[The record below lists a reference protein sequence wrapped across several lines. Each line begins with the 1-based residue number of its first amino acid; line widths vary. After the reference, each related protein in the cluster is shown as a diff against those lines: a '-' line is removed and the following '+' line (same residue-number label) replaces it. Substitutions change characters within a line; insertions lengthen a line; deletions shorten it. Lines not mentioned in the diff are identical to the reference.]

1 MDKRRMGYLI
11 GVVILLAWVSLIQA
25 ATESEEAQRYMA
37 RGMAA
42 VEMAKSASDYAL
54 AAKEFEQAAKLAP
67 DWPDIYYNLGS
78 VQSKAGDITSAI
90 KSFQRYLDLS
100 PKSPDAA
107 KVRDE
112 IFKLEYRLEREN
124 MATTLEGTWNGPNGQ
139 TFKMKLDGARFQ
151 LTRDRVGDDI
161 LVMKVMFKSITS
173 PMADVPLVF
182 SGTLVGDKI
191 SGQYLQAA
199 GKVNSGNC
207 NMPER
212 KGDFEGAVDVAAHQM
227 RIVYNRVTLEY
238 KWEFKTMLS
247 DEVICR
253 QTNRKETPGY
263 VLELN
268 KQPLLGSASVPN
280 NTTGGY
286 LGTTLQEM
294 TEELAKTSGLNKVK
308 GAFVQTVI
316 KKSPAEQAGLKSGD
330 IILSFDGKE
339 INEVSV
345 LPPIVA
351 ATPVGK
357 TVDARI
363 FRDGKEQTIKVKIG
377 NRQSILDSEKASA
390 ASRIAAAYKTGAY
403 KGVRNYENGDKYE
416 GEFTNRTLN
425 GKGTYTYAN
434 GDKYV
439 GEFVDGKFT
448 SKGTFTCSNGKQFM
462 GNLEGK
468 EPLGLTIA
476 CD

>member
-1 MDKRRMGYLI
+1 M
-11 GVVILLAWVSLIQA
+11 ILLAWVSVTLA
-25 ATESEEAQRYMA
+25 GTVSKEAQRYMA

-90 KSFQRYLDLS
+90 KSFQCYLDLA

-124 MATTLEGTWNGPNGQ
+124 LATTLEGTWNGPNGQ

-151 LTRDRVGDDI
+151 LTRDKVGDDI
-161 LVMKVMFKSITS
+161 IVMKAMFQSYTS
-173 PMADVPLVF
+173 PMWDVSLVF

-199 GKVNSGNC
+199 GTVNNNDC
-207 NMPER
+207 KMPER
-212 KGDFEGAVDVAAHQM
+212 KGDFHGTVDVASSQM
-227 RIVYNRVTLEY
+227 RIVYNRMTLEY
-238 KWEFKTMLS
+238 EWKFKSMLS
-247 DEVICR
+247 DEVVCR
-253 QTNRKETPGY
+253 QTKRNDMPGY
-263 VLELN
+263 VLKLN
-268 KQPLLGSASVPN
+268 KQPLPGSASVPN
-280 NTTGGY
+280 NATGGY
-286 LGTTLQEM
+286 LGITLQKM

-308 GAFVQTVI
+308 GAFVLTVN
-316 KKSPAEQAGLKSGD
+316 KNSPAEQAGLKSGD

-363 FRDGKEQTIKVKIG
+363 YRDGKEQTVKVKIG
-377 NRQSILDSEKASA
+377 NRQSIMLNSENASVP
-390 ASRIAAAYKTGAY
+390 SPPTGGY

-416 GEFTNRTLN
+416 GEFFN
-425 GKGTYTYAN
+425 GKIHGKGIYIYAN
-434 GDKYV
+434 GDKYEGV
-439 GEFVDGKFT
+439 FVNGKFT
-448 SKGTFTCSNGKQFM
+448 GRGTFTCSNGNQFT
-462 GNLEGK
+462 GNLENK
-468 EPLGLTIA
+468 VPLEFTIR
-476 CD
+476 CN

>member
-1 MDKRRMGYLI
+1 MDRRQIGYLI
-11 GVVILLAWVSLIQA
+11 GVLISLAWISLTPA
-25 ATESEEAQRYMA
+25 ATVSEEAQRYMA

-90 KSFQRYLDLS
+90 KSFQRYLDLA

-107 KVRDE
+107 KVRSE
-112 IFKLEYRLEREN
+112 IFKLEYRLEREKL
-124 MATTLEGTWNGPNGQ
+124 ATTLEGTWIGPNGQ

-161 LVMKVMFKSITS
+161 LVQNVMFQSYS
-173 PMADVPLVF
+173 GPMGNVPLVF

-191 SGQYLQAA
+191 AGQYLQEA
-199 GKVNSGNC
+199 GKVIDC
-207 NMPER
+207 IMPER
-212 KGDFEGAVDVAAHQM
+212 KGDFEGTVDVAARQM

-238 KWEFKTMLS
+238 EWKFKSMLS
-247 DEVICR
+247 DEVVCQ
-253 QTNRKETPGY
+253 QTSRKETPGY
-263 VLELN
+263 VLELK
-268 KQPLLGSASVPN
+268 KQPLPGSASVSN
-280 NTTGGY
+280 NVSGGY
-286 LGTTLQEM
+286 LGIKLQEM

-308 GAFVQTVI
+308 GAFVLTVI
-316 KKSPAEQAGLKSGD
+316 KNSPAEQAGLKSGD

-363 FRDGKEQTIKVKIG
+363 YRDGKEQTVKVKIG
-377 NRQSILDSEKASA
+377 NRQSVVPNSKNASVP
-390 ASRIAAAYKTGAY
+390 SPLTGAY

-416 GEFTNRTLN
+416 GEFLN
-425 GKGTYTYAN
+425 GKIHGKGIYIYAN
-434 GDKYV
+434 GDKYEGV
-439 GEFVDGKFT
+439 FVNGKLT
-448 SKGTFTCSNGKQFM
+448 SKGTFTCSNGNRFT

-468 EPLGLTIA
+468 EPLGLTIT

>member
-1 MDKRRMGYLI
+1 MNRRQIEYLI
-11 GVVILLAWVSLIQA
+11 GVMILLAWVSVTLA
-25 ATESEEAQRYMA
+25 DTVPEEAQRYMA

-67 DWPDIYYNLGS
+67 DWPDIYYNLGT
-78 VQSKAGDITSAI
+78 VQYKAGDITSAI
-90 KSFQRYLDLS
+90 KSFQRYLDLA

-112 IFKLEYRLEREN
+112 IFKLEYRRDREKL
-124 MATTLEGTWNGPNGQ
+124 ATTLEGIWNGPNGQ
-139 TFKMKLDGARFQ
+139 TFELKLDGARFQ

-161 LVMKVMFKSITS
+161 VVSTVSGKDFTG

-199 GKVNSGNC
+199 VKLYPDGVC
-207 NMPER
+207 DVPER
-212 KGDFEGAVDVAAHQM
+212 KGNFTGTVDVDARMM
-227 RIVYNRVTLEY
+227 RIVYNRLMFEYHFKFITL
-238 KWEFKTMLS
+238 FS
-247 DEVICR
+247 DKCSCR
-253 QTNRKETPGY
+253 QTSRKETLGY
-263 VLELN
+263 VLELK
-268 KQPLLGSASVPN
+268 KQPLPGSASVPDN
-280 NTTGGY
+280 ATGGY
-286 LGTTLQEM
+286 LGTTLQKM
-294 TEELAKTSGLNKVK
+294 TEELAKASGLNKVK
-308 GAFVQTVI
+308 GAFVLTVN
-316 KKSPAEQAGLKSGD
+316 KNSPAEQAGLKSGD

-339 INEVSV
+339 INEMSV
-345 LPPIVA
+345 LPPMVA

-363 FRDGKEQTIKVKIG
+363 YRDGKEQTVKVKIG
-377 NRQSILDSEKASA
+377 NRQSTVLDSEKASVP
-390 ASRIAAAYKTGAY
+390 SPPTGAY

-416 GEFTNRTLN
+416 GEFTNRKFN

-434 GDKYV
+434 GDKYE

-448 SKGTFTCSNGKQFM
+448 GKGTFTCSNGKQLT
-462 GNLEGK
+462 GNLENK
-468 EPLGLTIA
+468 VPLEFTIR
-476 CD
+476 CN

>member
-1 MDKRRMGYLI
+1 
-11 GVVILLAWVSLIQA
+11 
-25 ATESEEAQRYMA
+25 MA

-78 VQSKAGDITSAI
+78 LQSKAGDITSAI
-90 KSFQRYLDLS
+90 KSFQRYLDLA

-112 IFKLEYRLEREN
+112 IFKLEYRLEREKL
-124 MATTLEGTWNGPNGQ
+124 ATTLEGTWDGPNGQ

-151 LTRDRVGDDI
+151 LTRDRLGDDI
-161 LVMKVMFKSITS
+161 LDLKSMGKSYIG
-173 PMADVPLVF
+173 PMTDVPLVF

-191 SGQYLQAA
+191 SGQYVQAA
-199 GKVNSGNC
+199 GKGNVYC
-207 NMPER
+207 DMPER
-212 KGDFEGAVDVAAHQM
+212 RGDIKGTVDVASGQM
-227 RIVYNRVTLEY
+227 RIVYNRVMLEFLM
-238 KWEFKTMLS
+238 EFRSFFSSEL
-247 DEVICR
+247 VCR

-263 VLELN
+263 VLELK
-268 KQPLLGSASVPN
+268 KQPLPGSASVPDN
-280 NTTGGY
+280 ATGGY
-286 LGTTLQEM
+286 LGTTLQKM
-294 TEELAKTSGLNKVK
+294 TEDLAKASGLNKVK
-308 GAFVQTVI
+308 GAFVQAVN
-316 KKSPAEQAGLKSGD
+316 KNSPAEQAGLKSGD

-357 TVDARI
+357 TVDTRI
-363 FRDGKEQTIKVKIG
+363 YRDGKEQTVKVKIG
-377 NRQSILDSEKASA
+377 NRQGIVQDSEKASVP
-390 ASRIAAAYKTGAY
+390 SPPTGAY

-416 GEFTNRTLN
+416 GEFLN
-425 GKGTYTYAN
+425 GKIHGKGIYTYAN
-434 GDKYV
+434 GDKYE
-439 GEFVDGKFT
+439 GAFVDGKFT
-448 SKGTFTCSNGKQFM
+448 SKGTFTCGNGNQYT

-468 EPLGLTIA
+468 EPLRLTIT